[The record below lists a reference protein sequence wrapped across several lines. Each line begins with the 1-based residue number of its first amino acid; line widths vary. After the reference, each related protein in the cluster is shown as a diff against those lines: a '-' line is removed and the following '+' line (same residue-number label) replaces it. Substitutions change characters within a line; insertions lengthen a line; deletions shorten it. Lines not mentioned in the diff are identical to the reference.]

1 MWNTVPAE
9 GHEEHEVSFSFYQQC
24 WEQKLC
30 QAKAGFHWRI
40 VKVIIR
46 SVNKDLVKTQCC
58 DSAHDSVIYDQVKTR
73 LSGSQAEAVELN
85 QSHCDWFIL
94 PTLTIWFLLDC
105 KWRRAKSEDSNS
117 VTHMTLL
124 MTESDFWFSQVKV
137 ISTLT
142 TPLMILPTPSLVK
155 TSLKTL
161 NQPFANQFE
170 EITWNWDTNSNSKA
184 NSLLNVVF
192 K

>member
-1 MWNTVPAE
+1 MKFPFHSTIR
-9 GHEEHEVSFSFYQQC
+9 C

-58 DSAHDSVIYDQVKTR
+58 DFTHDSVIYDQVKTR
-73 LSGSQAEAVELN
+73 LWGLQAEAVELN
-85 QSHCDWFIL
+85 HSHCDWFIL

-105 KWRRAKSEDSNS
+105 KWQRAKSEDSNS

-124 MTESDFWFSQVKV
+124 MTLIFYFHKLRSWALLRLRLWFCRLHHKWKPALRP
-137 ISTLT
+137 LT
-142 TPLMILPTPSLVK
+142 SRLQINLRKLPGTGTPTAIARQT
-155 TSLKTL
+155 
-161 NQPFANQFE
+161 AY
-170 EITWNWDTNSNSKA
+170 
-184 NSLLNVVF
+184 
-192 K
+192 